1 MAAVLESSSSS
12 RLKPEQNEFV
22 DKLSAAP
29 SSPGCVSDLQASV
42 GMSLDVGGGGVLVER
57 FSGCA
62 SDCSDERVVDDED
75 STAAAAAAN

>member
-1 MAAVLESSSSS
+1 MQSFD
-12 RLKPEQNEFV
+12 N
-22 DKLSAAP
+22 
-29 SSPGCVSDLQASV
+29 LQASV